1 MEFLLHLSSTIK
13 GVHTLCCM
21 TFITGCQSKLPAWLQ
36 AITQT
41 AGSIC
46 AACHA
51 GATALGKL
59 HLVSL
64 AAPEE
69 AEREGDRSLPA
80 LSTCLQVS

>member
-1 MEFLLHLSSTIK
+1 M
-13 GVHTLCCM
+13 LC
-21 TFITGCQSKLPAWLQ
+21 S
-36 AITQT
+36 
-41 AGSIC
+41 
-46 AACHA
+46 A

-80 LSTCLQVS
+80 LSTCLQVSWQPLGFSCP